1 MLKVSGLT
9 VRVAGKDILKGVDL
23 EVKAGEVH
31 AIMGPNGS
39 GKSTLAQVLAGRANY
54 EVTGGSV
61 VFEDRDLLAMAAEER
76 ARAGLFLGF
85 QYPVEIPGVNNVYL
99 LKAALNAKRKA
110 AGQPEVDAYDFLA
123 LIKQKMK
130 LMQMSDTF
138 LTRGVNEG
146 FSGGEK
152 KRNEILQMLVLEPK
166 LAILDED
173 RFGPR
178 HRRAQS
184 GVDRRE
190 HAARSEPRRGAR
202 HPLPTAARLH
212 RPGFRACV
220 VRRQNIVVRR
230 QIPCAGTRAT
240 RLRLGAGE
248 QSRMS
253 TPQPSAVLLSPAL
266 RSFEARWQERNP
278 DALAALRENAMRRVL
293 RLGLP
298 TNRDETWRY
307 TNLRHLTAAGYV
319 DAPHNTREGL
329 APFASLS
336 LLGVAERAATVL
348 MVNGHPSLPSH
359 MDAWFNG
366 IEIRSLKELAR
377 LDPQLIASHIEPLSD
392 ADQARWSL
400 INTALFED
408 GLYLRIAAQVKTPLV
423 ILHVLTADGPNNI
436 AHPRVIIDAAP
447 GSSATIIEHYVEQGE
462 RPPLCNSA
470 THIAAG
476 RGSHIEHYR
485 VFATGDAT
493 SHIDS
498 LTVRQDENSHCRQFT
513 IALGGA
519 LLRNSL
525 EVDLRE
531 AGAALDSYSL
541 LVGHE
546 SRHVDT
552 VNIVTHN
559 ARDTRSRQTARAL
572 ASGKSRVVFNTK
584 VVVNAGAVHADSQ
597 QSCRGL
603 LLSAAAEID
612 TRPQLEIHADEVKCA
627 HGATVGRLD
636 PDMLFYMLSRGLDR
650 ETAQSLLVYA
660 FLADVLTDMSVP
672 TARSA
677 IETALIAQLPDSQ
690 ILNKFR

>member
-1 MLKVSGLT
+1 MS
-9 VRVAGKDILKGVDL
+9 A
-23 EVKAGEVH
+23 
-31 AIMGPNGS
+31 PN
-39 GKSTLAQVLAGRANY
+39 
-54 EVTGGSV
+54 
-61 VFEDRDLLAMAAEER
+61 
-76 ARAGLFLGF
+76 
-85 QYPVEIPGVNNVYL
+85 
-99 LKAALNAKRKA
+99 
-110 AGQPEVDAYDFLA
+110 
-123 LIKQKMK
+123 
-130 LMQMSDTF
+130 
-138 LTRGVNEG
+138 
-146 FSGGEK
+146 
-152 KRNEILQMLVLEPK
+152 
-166 LAILDED
+166 
-173 RFGPR
+173 
-178 HRRAQS
+178 
-184 GVDRRE
+184 
-190 HAARSEPRRGAR
+190 
-202 HPLPTAARLH
+202 
-212 RPGFRACV
+212 
-220 VRRQNIVVRR
+220 
-230 QIPCAGTRAT
+230 
-240 RLRLGAGE
+240 
-248 QSRMS
+248 
-253 TPQPSAVLLSPAL
+253 PSAALLSPAL
-266 RSFEARWQERNP
+266 RSFEAQWQQREA
-278 DALAALRENAMRRVL
+278 DMLAVLRENAMQRVL

-298 TNRDETWRY
+298 TTRDETWRY
-307 TNLRHLTAAGYV
+307 TNLRHLTATGYV
-319 DAPHNTREGL
+319 DAPRTAQGGL

-366 IEIRSLKELAR
+366 IEIRSLKDLAR
-377 LDPQLIASHIEPLSD
+377 IDPQLIASHIEPLSD
-392 ADQARWSL
+392 ADQARWAL
-400 INTALFED
+400 LNTALFED
-408 GLYLRIAAQVKTPLV
+408 GLYLRVTAKVTTPLV
-423 ILHVLTADGPNNI
+423 ILHVMSADGPNNI

-476 RGSHIEHYR
+476 RDSNIEHYR
-485 VFATGDAT
+485 VFATGNAAT
-493 SHIDS
+493 HIDS
-498 LTVRQDENSHCRQFT
+498 LTLRQEGNSHCRQFT

-519 LLRNSL
+519 MIRNSL
-525 EVDLRE
+525 EANLKE
-531 AGAALDSYSL
+531 PGATLDSYAL

-546 SRHVDT
+546 SRHVDA

-572 ASGKSRVVFNTK
+572 ASGKSRVVFNSK

-603 LLSAAAEID
+603 LLSPNAEID

-650 ETAQSLLVYA
+650 ETAQSLLIYA